1 MIILAL
7 FFAFIILAF
16 LAFSFLGALFPN
28 PQADLFQAIEDRDVA
43 AIQRAIDDGA
53 DPNKPAPSS
62 FRNLGK
68 PKSEQPTPLGDA
80 VDTGN
85 EEVID
90 TVTKP
95 ERCSW
100 FGLSCETI
108 PVRIPPRVI
117 DRARTPKDVTRLGDQ
132 RLRQHG
138 HDPSTD
144 PGPPFPSELLFASQ
158 RLCLGH
164 VLHRPAMV
172 QALLAAGADPNA
184 DCEDPHLVLT
194 PVHQCAKLCAV
205 VNRRTEPPR
214 VSRRVVQTGE
224 LVDRTQSLRFLVAAG
239 GDLKRRSGVRSDP
252 DHRSVWSTPLLD
264 AVKSGPA
271 NAAMLRRVRVLL
283 ELGAPVGATTH
294 EGLDAFALVRAR
306 RKGDR
311 HDDIIAAL
319 REPPRPAVP
328 KATATKDGVE

>member
-7 FFAFIILAF
+7 FFALIILAF
-16 LAFSFLGALFPN
+16 LAFSFLGALFSN

-62 FRNLGK
+62 LRNLRK
-68 PKSEQPTPLGDA
+68 PRSERPTPLGDA
-80 VDTGN
+80 VATGN
-85 EEVID
+85 KEVID
-90 TVTKP
+90 RVIQP

-100 FGLSCETI
+100 FGLICETI

-172 QALLAAGADPNA
+172 QALLAAGADPNT
-184 DCEDPHLVLT
+184 DCEAPNLVLT

-205 VNRRTEPPR
+205 VNKR
-214 VSRRVVQTGE
+214 TGE

-239 GDLKRRSGVRSDP
+239 GDLKRRSGIRSDP

-294 EGLDAFALVRAR
+294 KGLDAFALVRAR

-319 REPPRPAVP
+319 RAVPRSTVP
-328 KATATKDGVE
+328 KATAAKDAGE